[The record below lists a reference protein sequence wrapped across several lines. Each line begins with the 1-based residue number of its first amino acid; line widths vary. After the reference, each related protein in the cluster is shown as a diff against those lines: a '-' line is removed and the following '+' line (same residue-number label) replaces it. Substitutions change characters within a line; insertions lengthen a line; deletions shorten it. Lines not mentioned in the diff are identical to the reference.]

1 MFYDDLFGEVVD
13 SGPAVA
19 LRLDP
24 ESADS
29 HAIAGLVSLRT
40 GAGKESVLR
49 YREALR
55 LHPSDE
61 HGKQAP

>member
-1 MFYDDLFGEVVD
+1 
-13 SGPAVA
+13 VA